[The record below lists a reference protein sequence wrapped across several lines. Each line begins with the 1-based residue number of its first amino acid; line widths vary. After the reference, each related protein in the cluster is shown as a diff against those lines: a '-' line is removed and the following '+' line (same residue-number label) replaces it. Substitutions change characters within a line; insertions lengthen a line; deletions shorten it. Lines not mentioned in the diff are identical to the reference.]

1 MTLKTFQKSR
11 KIDPNWAGGLNPPSP
26 SPPPLLNCDQ
36 SEDFVPE
43 ETQ

>member
-11 KIDPNWAGGLNPPSP
+11 KIDPNWAGGLNSPSP
-26 SPPPLLNCDQ
+26 LPPPLLNCDQ